1 MYWNLIKTPNE
12 LFLSRGF
19 HISRCNK
26 FAICK
31 YLSLPCMEK
40 SSTFLLLDFG
50 GFISTIFF
58 HSTSAHTQ

>member
-26 FAICK
+26 FASIHLFLVWK
-31 YLSLPCMEK
+31 KVKHKP
-40 SSTFLLLDFG
+40 FLLLDFG